1 MHNKK
6 SAFRMIAVTLLLIIC
21 LIIFIIIRS
30 VSSHHSDSYY
40 SDLQRMRSESYEG
53 IFLSM
58 YSPEVFHEEDFST
71 FRGLTIIKCENTAKS
86 LHDVADYLDTAF
98 SDNRGI
104 TNIYLGL
111 DPLALWK
118 HSNKQLRHWN
128 RDLNQYLLP
137 YVEAHPEVSFE
148 ILYPAPSMQYWLAQT
163 DETRTLWMTTCKSL
177 VSTLNGY
184 SNVTMYFPG
193 ATHWLINNPGNYL
206 DDLHYNDAVAQK
218 LIMFTFCDGAMVI
231 TPGNA
236 DTLESMLNDMVAEE
250 KEASTVYPD
259 LTDLSVVFFGDS
271 VIGNYT
277 GSFSI
282 PGVVNGFSG
291 AHVYN
296 CAQGGAT
303 ASKDPATDDPAAAMS
318 FVIAVDTF
326 LKQDPTVLRED
337 TVYRTSLE
345 AYLNDDHR
353 GRRLC
358 FVINYG
364 LNDYFSGYAVDDP
377 EDPYDT
383 VTYCGALR
391 TGIRSLQ
398 EAYPDALILLAAPNY
413 ITFFENGTEL
423 HGEAGSTLAAYV
435 QGAADV
441 ADQMGV
447 PFYDTYHRLGVTADN
462 AADYLADAVH
472 LNEEGRFLFGT
483 ALIATLDHSR

>member
-1 MHNKK
+1 MARYEISNEIRPLDRLITGFASSCGYEIQTVFNDLLRFIIHGFSPGAPPISNWKYKRQQNASFMEMTAEWTRIMQKQIGRSGWFDAFGELHMAYCSKPGQQANGQFFTPSHICELMVMCAAGKK
-6 SAFRMIAVTLLLIIC
+6 ETGQRMGDPTCGSGRLLLAY
-21 LIIFIIIRS
+21 
-30 VSSHHSDSYY
+30 H
-40 SDLQRMRSESYEG
+40 
-53 IFLSM
+53 
-58 YSPEVFHEEDFST
+58 
-71 FRGLTIIKCENTAKS
+71 
-86 LHDVADYLDTAF
+86 
-98 SDNRGI
+98 
-104 TNIYLGL
+104 
-111 DPLALWK
+111 
-118 HSNKQLRHWN
+118 
-128 RDLNQYLLP
+128 
-137 YVEAHPEVSFE
+137 AH
-148 ILYPAPSMQYWLAQT
+148 
-163 DETRTLWMTTCKSL
+163 
-177 VSTLNGY
+177 
-184 SNVTMYFPG
+184 
-193 ATHWLINNPGNYL
+193 NPGNYL

-250 KEASTVYPD
+250 KEAPTVYPD
-259 LTDLSVVFFGDS
+259 LSDLSVVFFGDS

-423 HGEAGSTLAAYV
+423 HGEAGSTLTAYV

>member
-98 SDNRGI
+98 SASNGI

-111 DPLALWK
+111 DPLALWE

-184 SNVTMYFPG
+184 CYHVLSRSNP
-193 ATHWLINNPGNYL
+193 L
-206 DDLHYNDAVAQK
+206 
-218 LIMFTFCDGAMVI
+218 
-231 TPGNA
+231 
-236 DTLESMLNDMVAEE
+236 
-250 KEASTVYPD
+250 
-259 LTDLSVVFFGDS
+259 
-271 VIGNYT
+271 
-277 GSFSI
+277 
-282 PGVVNGFSG
+282 
-291 AHVYN
+291 
-296 CAQGGAT
+296 
-303 ASKDPATDDPAAAMS
+303 
-318 FVIAVDTF
+318 
-326 LKQDPTVLRED
+326 
-337 TVYRTSLE
+337 
-345 AYLNDDHR
+345 
-353 GRRLC
+353 
-358 FVINYG
+358 
-364 LNDYFSGYAVDDP
+364 
-377 EDPYDT
+377 
-383 VTYCGALR
+383 
-391 TGIRSLQ
+391 
-398 EAYPDALILLAAPNY
+398 
-413 ITFFENGTEL
+413 
-423 HGEAGSTLAAYV
+423 
-435 QGAADV
+435 
-441 ADQMGV
+441 ADQQSGK
-447 PFYDTYHRLGVTADN
+447 LSG
-462 AADYLADAVH
+462 
-472 LNEEGRFLFGT
+472 
-483 ALIATLDHSR
+483 

>member
-98 SDNRGI
+98 SASNGI

-206 DDLHYNDAVAQK
+206 DDLHYNDTVAQK

-231 TPGNA
+231 THGNS
-236 DTLESMLNDMVAEE
+236 DTL
-250 KEASTVYPD
+250 
-259 LTDLSVVFFGDS
+259 
-271 VIGNYT
+271 
-277 GSFSI
+277 
-282 PGVVNGFSG
+282 
-291 AHVYN
+291 
-296 CAQGGAT
+296 
-303 ASKDPATDDPAAAMS
+303 
-318 FVIAVDTF
+318 
-326 LKQDPTVLRED
+326 
-337 TVYRTSLE
+337 
-345 AYLNDDHR
+345 
-353 GRRLC
+353 
-358 FVINYG
+358 
-364 LNDYFSGYAVDDP
+364 
-377 EDPYDT
+377 
-383 VTYCGALR
+383 
-391 TGIRSLQ
+391 
-398 EAYPDALILLAAPNY
+398 
-413 ITFFENGTEL
+413 
-423 HGEAGSTLAAYV
+423 
-435 QGAADV
+435 
-441 ADQMGV
+441 
-447 PFYDTYHRLGVTADN
+447 
-462 AADYLADAVH
+462 
-472 LNEEGRFLFGT
+472 
-483 ALIATLDHSR
+483 

>member
-1 MHNKK
+1 M
-6 SAFRMIAVTLLLIIC
+6 S
-21 LIIFIIIRS
+21 
-30 VSSHHSDSYY
+30 
-40 SDLQRMRSESYEG
+40 
-53 IFLSM
+53 
-58 YSPEVFHEEDFST
+58 
-71 FRGLTIIKCENTAKS
+71 
-86 LHDVADYLDTAF
+86 
-98 SDNRGI
+98 
-104 TNIYLGL
+104 
-111 DPLALWK
+111 
-118 HSNKQLRHWN
+118 
-128 RDLNQYLLP
+128 
-137 YVEAHPEVSFE
+137 
-148 ILYPAPSMQYWLAQT
+148 
-163 DETRTLWMTTCKSL
+163 
-177 VSTLNGY
+177 
-184 SNVTMYFPG
+184 
-193 ATHWLINNPGNYL
+193 
-206 DDLHYNDAVAQK
+206 
-218 LIMFTFCDGAMVI
+218 
-231 TPGNA
+231 
-236 DTLESMLNDMVAEE
+236 
-250 KEASTVYPD
+250 
-259 LTDLSVVFFGDS
+259 DLSVVFFGDS

-423 HGEAGSTLAAYV
+423 HGEAGSTLTAYV

-441 ADQMGV
+441 ADQMGI
-447 PFYDTYHRLGVTADN
+447 PFYDTYHRLGVTEDN